1 MGERVVLVTG
11 MSGAGRTATLKV
23 LEDLGY
29 EAVDNLPLSML
40 DRLIDLPRQSNLL
53 GGERPL
59 AIGIDLRTRDFA
71 VELVIEE
78 VEQLAS
84 KGNRA
89 VTSIFVDCDDAV
101 LVRRY
106 TETRRRHP
114 LDADRPLPDTIKLER
129 SLLAR
134 LRSRADLIVDTTES
148 ALAELKEIVAARF
161 ALDRSPGLNL
171 CITSFSFR
179 HGVPR
184 EADLVF
190 DVRFLRNP
198 HYESALRDRSGQD
211 DAVQRYIKGDPD
223 LEIYLECIKSMLGLC
238 LPRYQQEGK
247 SYLTIAIGCTGG
259 RHRSVYV
266 AIELSEWLGQN
277 DWAMRLRHRDM
288 HLNDGRDM
296 A

>member
-148 ALAELKEIVAARF
+148 ALAELKETVAARF

-198 HYESALRDRSGQD
+198 HYESALRDRTGQD

>member
-40 DRLIDLPRQSNLL
+40 DRLIDLPEQSNLL

-71 VELVIEE
+71 VELVIDE

-148 ALAELKEIVAARF
+148 ALADLKEIVVARF

-171 CITSFSFR
+171 CVTSFSFR
-179 HGVPR
+179 YGVPR

-198 HYESALRDRSGQD
+198 HYETALRDRTGED

-223 LEIYLECIKSMLGLC
+223 LKIYVGCIKSMLGLC

-266 AIELSEWLGQN
+266 AIELSEWLEQN
-277 DWAMRLRHRDM
+277 NWEMRLRHRDM
-288 HLNDGRDM
+288 HLNAGRDM

>member
-40 DRLIDLPRQSNLL
+40 DRLVDLPEQSNFL

-71 VELVIEE
+71 VELVIDE

-148 ALAELKEIVAARF
+148 ALADLKEIVVARF

-171 CITSFSFR
+171 CVTSFSFR
-179 HGVPR
+179 YGVPR

-198 HYESALRDRSGQD
+198 HSVSYTHLT
-211 DAVQRYIKGDPD
+211 
-223 LEIYLECIKSMLGLC
+223 
-238 LPRYQQEGK
+238 LPTK
-247 SYLTIAIGCTGG
+247 A
-259 RHRSVYV
+259 
-266 AIELSEWLGQN
+266 
-277 DWAMRLRHRDM
+277 
-288 HLNDGRDM
+288 
-296 A
+296 

>member
-40 DRLIDLPRQSNLL
+40 ERLVDLPEQSNLL

-71 VELVIEE
+71 VELVIDE

-129 SLLAR
+129 SLLVR

-171 CITSFSFR
+171 CVTSFSFR

-198 HYESALRDRSGQD
+198 HYKTALRDRTGED

-223 LEIYLECIKSMLGLC
+223 LEIYVECIKSMLGLC

-266 AIELSEWLGQN
+266 AIELSEWLEKN

-288 HLNDGRDM
+288 HLNAGRDM

>member
-40 DRLIDLPRQSNLL
+40 NRLVDLPEQANLL
-53 GGERPL
+53 GGGRPI

-71 VELVIEE
+71 VDLVIDE
-78 VEQLAS
+78 VEQLTS
-84 KGNRA
+84 SGDRA

-114 LDADRPLPDTIKLER
+114 LDADRPLSDTIKLER

-134 LRSRADLIVDTTES
+134 LNSRADLIVDTTETT
-148 ALAELKEIVAARF
+148 LAKLKEIVSAHF

-171 CITSFSFR
+171 CVTSFSFR

-190 DVRFLRNP
+190 DVRFLLNP
-198 HYESALRDRSGQD
+198 YYEDALRDRTGED
-211 DAVQRYIKGDPD
+211 DDVQRFIKGDAD
-223 LEIYLECIKSMLGLC
+223 LNAYFESIKSMLRLC
-238 LPRYQQEGK
+238 LPRYEREGK
-247 SYLTIAIGCTGG
+247 SYLTIAVGCTGG
-259 RHRSVYV
+259 RHRSVYIAV
-266 AIELSEWLGQN
+266 ELAEWLDQN
-277 DWAMRLRHRDM
+277 GWSMRLQHRDIHRNAGSNM
-288 HLNDGRDM
+288 V
-296 A
+296 

>member
-40 DRLIDLPRQSNLL
+40 DRLIDLPEQSNLL

-198 HYESALRDRSGQD
+198 HYESALRDRTGQD